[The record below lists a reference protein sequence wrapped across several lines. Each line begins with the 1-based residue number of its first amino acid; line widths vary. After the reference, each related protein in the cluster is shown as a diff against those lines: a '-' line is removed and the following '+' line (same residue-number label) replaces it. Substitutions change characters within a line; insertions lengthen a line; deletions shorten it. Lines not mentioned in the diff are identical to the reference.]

1 VGEEELAVDV
11 TGGVTVPVTGVGV
24 GVGLGVGFGAGG
36 CGVGDGSGLGRRVG
50 KITGGGIGSGTG
62 PGLATLTG
70 GGVLP
75 GAERGRDWTSVFTVG
90 SNCCPDAAAGPA
102 AVFAG
107 PPPDGPPRAARS
119 LRLPGTTW
127 RPTAST
133 WDAAGELGSVSGRS
147 ATAGVP
153 ASEAGPAIAIICGA
167 PGGAPGWLPRPMYAA
182 ARKRLAAITATMDV
196 FIPIPPDAVKTTP
209 IPTELPA
216 NGTGRTIRKF

>member
-24 GVGLGVGFGAGG
+24 GVGVGLGAGG
-36 CGVGDGSGLGRRVG
+36 CGVGDGSGLGRWLG
-50 KITGGGIGSGTG
+50 KITGVGIGSAG

-70 GGVLP
+70 GDVPP
-75 GAERGRDWTSVFTVG
+75 GAERGRDWTSVATVG
-90 SNCCPDAAAGPA
+90 LNCCPEAAGGPA
-102 AVFAG
+102 AVFTG
-107 PPPDGPPRAARS
+107 PPPDGAPRAASS

-147 ATAGVP
+147 AAAGVP

-182 ARKRLAAITATMDV
+182 ARKRLAAITAKMDV
-196 FIPIPPDAVKTTP
+196 FIRIPPDAVKTTP
-209 IPTELPA
+209 IVAELPA
-216 NGTGRTIRKF
+216 NGTGRTIRKS